1 MMGTRALAA
10 SISERARKVK
20 GSVTFW
26 AGSMMSQGRNYMQE
40 QADAATKTVDRELV
54 LHYIDKLYT
63 IYGEMGREYNR
74 IFFLLIL
81 ASFIVFGLSLG
92 IVSVDRSFAFGGLTV
107 GVNSGLL
114 LIGGSTLIG
123 VLLIYMLSLN
133 DSGQVPN
140 FL

>member
-1 MMGTRALAA
+1 
-10 SISERARKVK
+10 
-20 GSVTFW
+20 
-26 AGSMMSQGRNYMQE
+26 MQE